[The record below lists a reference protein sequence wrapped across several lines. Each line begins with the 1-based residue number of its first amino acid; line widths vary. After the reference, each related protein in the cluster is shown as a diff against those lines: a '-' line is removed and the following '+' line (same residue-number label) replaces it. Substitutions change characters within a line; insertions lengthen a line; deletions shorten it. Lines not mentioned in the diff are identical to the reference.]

1 LPAGEVAAEGTPGFV
16 DTIPNADPAL
26 GANPALA
33 DGEREG
39 GSRRRRRGGRG
50 RDRGEGRAEGADGTV
65 NGDGPIEGTAETAAE
80 GEGPAM
86 TDSADTGA
94 SAEAPREDGEGD
106 AREGRGRR
114 RGGRGRGRRDGT
126 EVPQQLGLEGGE
138 QAAVEAA
145 PMQAM
150 SEQPRYEAAAPMA
163 IMAESPR
170 APMPAAEPVFAA
182 APAPAPAPM
191 PAPAAAPIIVSAAPA
206 PVAARIEPFML
217 PLTALQTLAEE
228 AGMQWVGS
236 DAEKIRAVQAAIAAE
251 PKATRVPR
259 EPRRVV
265 VDETGPLV
273 LVETKKDLSQISL
286 PFERR

>member
-1 LPAGEVAAEGTPGFV
+1 
-16 DTIPNADPAL
+16 
-26 GANPALA
+26 
-33 DGEREG
+33 
-39 GSRRRRRGGRG
+39 
-50 RDRGEGRAEGADGTV
+50 
-65 NGDGPIEGTAETAAE
+65 
-80 GEGPAM
+80 
-86 TDSADTGA
+86 
-94 SAEAPREDGEGD
+94 
-106 AREGRGRR
+106 
-114 RGGRGRGRRDGT
+114 
-126 EVPQQLGLEGGE
+126 
-138 QAAVEAA
+138 
-145 PMQAM
+145 MQAM

-182 APAPAPAPM
+182 APAPAPAPAPM